1 MLILTSAVIMLV
13 ANTVLGA
20 ADRRNCLRLLDYNS
34 LSKSVLLVHGELLAP
49 DKLLPWPAIRRP
61 SSVRPSSIV
70 PCKLFTF
77 STSSPKLKVGLI
89 PGRRHFGNMY
99 I

>member
-20 ADRRNCLRLLDYNS
+20 ADRHYCQRLLDYNS
-34 LSKSVLLVHGELLAP
+34 LSISVLLVHGELLAP
-49 DKLLPWPAIRRP
+49 DKRLPWPAIRRP

-77 STSSPKLKVGLI
+77 STSSPKPKVGLI